1 MSPAINTSKL
11 KNFFDRHFSTS
22 AENNDN
28 IEHELNL
35 ACAALMLEMI
45 RADDVIV
52 EEELRS
58 LLALIKNKFGI
69 TAEETAELIE
79 LAKDKMHNAT
89 DYFQFTSLLNEHY
102 SQEQKR
108 HLIKNLWELA
118 FADDVIDKYEE
129 HLVRNLAELL
139 HVPHAEF
146 IKMKHKAQGPTE

>member
-1 MSPAINTSKL
+1 MSPPINTSKL
-11 KNFFDRHFSTS
+11 KSFFDRHFSTS
-22 AENNDN
+22 AENNEN

-58 LLALIKNKFGI
+58 LLALVKNKFGI

-79 LAKDKMHNAT
+79 LARDKMHNAT

-146 IKMKHKAQGPTE
+146 IKMKHLAQDSEN

>member
-11 KNFFDRHFSTS
+11 KSFFDRHFSTS

-146 IKMKHKAQGPTE
+146 IKMKHLAQKSAG

>member
-1 MSPAINTSKL
+1 MSPPINTSKL
-11 KNFFDRHFSTS
+11 KSFFDRHFSTS
-22 AENNDN
+22 AENNEN

-58 LLALIKNKFGI
+58 LLALVKNKFGI

-79 LAKDKMHNAT
+79 LARDKMHNAT

-118 FADDVIDKYEE
+118 FADNVIDKYEE

-146 IKMKHKAQGPTE
+146 IKMKHLAQGPSE

>member
-1 MSPAINTSKL
+1 MNSPINTSKL
-11 KNFFDRHFSTS
+11 KSFFDRHFSTS
-22 AENNDN
+22 AENNDD

-58 LLALIKNKFGI
+58 LLALVKNKFGI

-79 LAKDKMHNAT
+79 LARDKMHNAT

-102 SQEQKR
+102 SQEQKQ
-108 HLIKNLWELA
+108 LLVKNLWQLA
-118 FADDVIDKYEE
+118 FADSVIDKYEE

-146 IKMKHKAQGPTE
+146 IKMKHLAQDSAE